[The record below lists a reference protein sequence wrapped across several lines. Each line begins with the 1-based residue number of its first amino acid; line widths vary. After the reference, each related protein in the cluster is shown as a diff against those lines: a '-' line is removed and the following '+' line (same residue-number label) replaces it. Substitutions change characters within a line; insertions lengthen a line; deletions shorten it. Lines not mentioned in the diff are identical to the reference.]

1 MSRQARHS
9 AGAAVRPFLL
19 AMAGCVV
26 LGPTP
31 AIAQVPMPADTL
43 SLSLSRALEIGRRE
57 NPGLQQASYQ
67 RSAAGA
73 GLWEAYGSLL
83 PRIGLQGQAQRFDGG
98 TFAILGGEFESPST
112 YTTAYQWDFTHSLL
126 DAGRDLFRIRAA
138 RADARQAVAAYD
150 LEWWAT
156 RADIQRQ
163 YLAARR
169 QQALTIQARREVER
183 RAEHL
188 RLAEARYAAGA
199 VTRSDILEARL
210 SLGQGE
216 VAVLETRQGQEEALL
231 ALRRLLGG
239 ELPPGALRLS
249 SEFEVFAPPFQIESL
264 LARAYER
271 QPSLREIDAQ
281 EEADA
286 ANLWIARSA
295 YLPSLQFQY
304 GLSRSVVDTSDFQ
317 FSDFSGRS
325 FYALSLSWE
334 LFDGFSRHHQASRAN
349 AALQSARAERERR
362 RLEVEESVRTAHSRL
377 LTALA
382 VYRTNLTNVELARE
396 DLRLGEGRYQTGAGS
411 FLDLLDARVR
421 ASQAETDVIGST
433 YDFYQALVEL
443 ERAAGVDLFPEEAV
457 R

>member
-1 MSRQARHS
+1 MVRQAFHR
-9 AGAAVRPFLL
+9 AGRAVRPLPLVLAGGVLL
-19 AMAGCVV
+19 A
-26 LGPTP
+26 P
-31 AIAQVPMPADTL
+31 APASAQAPAAADSVSLTL
-43 SLSLSRALEIGRRE
+43 SQALEIGRRE
-57 NPGLQQASYQ
+57 NPGLLQAGYQ

-73 GLWEAYGSLL
+73 GLWEAYGNLL
-83 PRIGLQGQAQRFDGG
+83 PRIGLQGQAQRFEGG

-112 YTTAYQWDFTHSLL
+112 YTTIYQWDFTHSLL

-150 LEWWAT
+150 FEWWTT

-163 YLAARR
+163 YLEASR
-169 QQALTIQARREVER
+169 QRALVMQAEREVER
-183 RAEHL
+183 RTEHV
-188 RLAEARYAAGA
+188 RLAEARYAVGA

-216 VAVLETRQGQEEALL
+216 VAILEARQRHQEAIL

-239 ELPPGALRLS
+239 ELPPGAIRLTS
-249 SEFEVFAPPFQIESL
+249 GFQVFDPPFEIDVL

-304 GLSRSVVDTSDFQ
+304 GLSRSVVDTADFR
-317 FSDFSGRS
+317 FSDFDGRG
-325 FYALSLSWE
+325 FYALSLSWD

-349 AALQSARAERERR
+349 AALQSSRAERERR
-362 RLEVEESVRTAHSRL
+362 RLVVEEEVRTAHSRL
-377 LTALA
+377 MTAHA
-382 VYRTNLTNVELARE
+382 AYRTNLTNVEFARE
-396 DLRLGEGRYQTGAGS
+396 DLRLGEGRYETGAGS

-421 ASQAETDVIGST
+421 ASQAETDLIGST
-433 YDFYQALVEL
+433 YDFYLALVEL
-443 ERAAGVDLFPEEAV
+443 ERASGLDLFPEEAV